1 VIWKNNSI
9 PNVARAGAGDSVVTI
24 SNIKDEFGNGLLDPG
39 GNYTV
44 LVTPSQPC
52 MVGVSA
58 NRDVDTSKRHAGGG
72 LDLRASEKL
81 AALYVDAILNSPFS
95 RKPEWTPEG
104 KTMWRVPRRDA

>member
-9 PNVARAGAGDSVVTI
+9 PNVARAGAGDSVDVTI

-72 LDLRASEKL
+72 LESSGRIASPTLPAL
-81 AALYVDAILNSPFS
+81 ALATQRTYPTSANLWQRDGAI
-95 RKPEWTPEG
+95 RG
-104 KTMWRVPRRDA
+104 A